1 MASGETR
8 DEIRFFEENGYLPIP
23 RFVEPDLLARV
34 EARCADE
41 LARAAG
47 VTADDPL
54 IVYEKTPDGAPRVIR
69 RLSRMADRDD
79 AFMGVACHPTAR
91 EYLQA
96 FLGGDVELYLNRHN
110 MLNVK
115 AARSG
120 GEFEWHTDGGGW
132 GNNDII
138 SLFVAIDP
146 ATLENGCLEVVP
158 GSHRLTNLAV
168 KDKYFLDLSVPAN
181 REIAARAVKLPCEPG
196 AGVFFHSRT
205 LHSSQPNRT
214 DRNRRSLIFAYLT
227 SLARAANTSGKP
239 IEAVRL

>member
-1 MASGETR
+1 MVTR
-8 DEIRFFEENGYLPIP
+8 DEIRFFEENGYLPIA
-23 RFVEPDLLARV
+23 RFVDPDLLARV
-34 EARCADE
+34 EARCVAELVRAAAGTADE
-41 LARAAG
+41 SL
-47 VTADDPL
+47 V
-54 IVYEKTPDGAPRVIR
+54 VYEATPAGAPCVIR

-79 AFMGVACHPTAR
+79 AFMRLACHPAAR
-91 EYLQA
+91 DYLQA
-96 FLGGDVELYLNRHN
+96 LLGKDVELCLNRHN

-146 ATLENGCLEVVP
+146 ATVENGCLEVVP

-168 KDKYFLDLSVPAN
+168 KDKYLLDLSDPAN
-181 REIAARAVKLPCEPG
+181 RAIAARAVKLPCEPG
-196 AGVFFHSRT
+196 AGVFFHSRI

-214 DRNRRSLIFAYLT
+214 DRSRRSLIFAYLT

-239 IEAVRL
+239 IEFVRL